1 MLLYAAT
8 IFVSAFLLFLVQ
20 PVVAKQILPW
30 FGGSAAVWTTCLVF
44 FQAALLAGYAYS
56 DFVVRRLAAPAQLKL
71 HTLLLV
77 ASVAVLPIIPGAHWK
92 PTGAESPSW
101 LILGLLAATI
111 GLPYFLLS
119 TTSPLVQVW
128 YARARPGASPYRLFA
143 LSNLASMLALVG
155 YPFLLEPWAPTRT
168 QAWGWSIAYVLFVG
182 LCAAAGWT
190 SARRA
195 PAPTAP
201 ASAMRTGSGKT
212 AEVVET
218 PPAAARQVLW
228 CTLAATGSFL
238 LLAVSNHITQNV
250 AAVPLLWIVPL
261 AIYLLTFILCFDG
274 KGWYRRDAFVSM
286 LAAGLG
292 VMAWTLADSK
302 LTHELAIQIGVFC
315 GGLFLACMFCHGEL
329 VRLKPVP
336 AYLTRFYLMISLG
349 GALGSA
355 LVGLVAPLV
364 LPAYFELAF
373 GLVVTASLLLWQVRS
388 GHIVFGALAAA
399 AVLTTAGCAVWA
411 VVQFYDDTIVATRNF
426 YGVLR
431 VQELGRDS
439 ASHRRS
445 LIHGTILHGTQYM
458 EPEFRRRPTTYY
470 TASSGIGLLL
480 EALHPTV
487 KPLRIGVIGLGTG
500 TLASYGAIGDTYRFY
515 DINPQVMRDR
525 AARLHVPAGQR
536 RQDRARAGRRAPGA
550 RTGAGA
556 AIRRARHRRVLERRD
571 PRASHHLGGA
581 RRLPPAHEARRRH
594 RVPRHQSL
602 PEPGAG
608 RRGPGARAR
617 TAGDAHRGR
626 GRGLAREPQRL
637 GAPVR
642 SPRIARPPGAE
653 RCRDGSRGA
662 RGLAAVD
669 RRLQQPGP
677 GAEEIAAGT
686 PSPRRYNDF
695 VPAPLPAS
703 VPDPARYR
711 ALVRPGEARFVEAID
726 QRALPHAL
734 VTMRIA
740 DVDAAA
746 HRDPQR
752 WWCAARR

>member
-44 FQAALLAGYAYS
+44 FQTALLAGYAYS
-56 DFVVRRLAAPAQLKL
+56 DFVVRRLTAPAQLKL

-77 ASVAVLPIIPGAHWK
+77 ASVAVLPIIPGAQWK
-92 PTGAESPSW
+92 PTGAETPSW

-155 YPFLLEPWAPTRT
+155 YPFLFEPWAPTRT

-195 PAPTAP
+195 PVQTTPSTT
-201 ASAMRTGSGKT
+201 RKDSGT
-212 AEVVET
+212 NAEVVEP

-228 CTLAATGSFL
+228 CALAATGSFL
-238 LLAVSNHITQNV
+238 LLAVSNHVTQNI

-329 VRLKPVP
+329 VEQKPAP
-336 AYLTRFYLMISLG
+336 AYLTRFYLMVSLG

-355 LVGLVAPLV
+355 LVGIVAPLV

-373 GLVVTASLLLWQVRS
+373 GLVAAALLLLWQVRG

-399 AVLTTAGCAVWA
+399 AVLMTAGCAVWGI
-411 VVQFYDDTIVATRNF
+411 VQFYDDTIVATRNF

-480 EALHPTV
+480 EVLHPTT
-487 KPLRIGVIGLGTG
+487 KPLKVGVIGLGAG

-515 DINPQVMRDR
+515 DINPAVMKIAQRDFTYLQDSD
-525 AARLHVPAGQR
+525 AKIELVLGDARLA
-536 RQDRARAGRRAPGA
+536 
-550 RTGAGA
+550 
-556 AIRRARHRRVLERRD
+556 LEREPPQQFD
-571 PRASHHLGGA
+571 VLVVDAFSSDAIPVHLITSEALGVYLRHMKPGGVIA
-581 RRLPPAHEARRRH
+581 FHVTNRFLNL
-594 RVPRHQSL
+594 VPVV
-602 PEPGAG
+602 E
-608 RRGPGARAR
+608 
-617 TAGDAHRGR
+617 
-626 GRGLAREPQRL
+626 GLAR
-637 GAPVR
+637 VR
-642 SPRIARPPGAE
+642 SLFMIHIAD
-653 RCRDGSRGA
+653 DGEDSLASRSDW
-662 RGLAAVD
+662 LLLSD
-669 RRLQQPGP
+669 RRASL
-677 GAEEIAAGT
+677 A
-686 PSPRRYNDF
+686 Y
-695 VPAPLPAS
+695 PAL
-703 VPDPARYR
+703 
-711 ALVRPGEARFVEAID
+711 
-726 QRALPHAL
+726 
-734 VTMRIA
+734 T
-740 DVDAAA
+740 DAATEVEV
-746 HRDPQR
+746 RKDWRLWTDDFNNLVQVLKR
-752 WWCAARR
+752 